1 MKWTEI
7 ILLGVAVF
15 LVQYF
20 LVDLAAIRLI
30 RPDFIAIFVLYTGTR
45 HGRLTGVLTGFIL
58 GLLVDLAGVGSYF
71 GLTSLTCSITGYLA
85 GYLKGKYE
93 RMLPYVFH
101 LTWIGIFYLHF
112 LIFTYVRYQSVFEV
126 DLGTFWMKWALTGSY
141 SFLFLVVLHFFYSIR
156 EASSA

>member
-1 MKWTEI
+1 MKWTEN
-7 ILLGVAVF
+7 LLIGLAIF

-20 LVDLAAIRLI
+20 IADLAAIRFI
-30 RPDFIAIFVLYTGTR
+30 RPDFIAIYVLYTGVQ
-45 HGRLTGVLTGFIL
+45 HGRLRGVMTGFIL

-71 GLTSLTCSITGYLA
+71 GLTSLTCSVTGYLA

-101 LTWIGIFYLHF
+101 LSWIGIFYFHF
-112 LIFTYVRYQSVFEV
+112 FIFTFVRYQSVLSV
-126 DLGTFWMKWALTGSY
+126 DLGIFWMKWMLTGTY
-141 SFLFLVVLHFFYSIR
+141 SLLFLLVLHIFYSIR

>member
-7 ILLGVAVF
+7 ILLGVTVF

-20 LVDLAAIRLI
+20 LVDLAAIRSI
-30 RPDFIAIFVLYTGTR
+30 RPDFIAIFVLYTGAR

-112 LIFTYVRYQSVFEV
+112 LIFTKVRYQS
-126 DLGTFWMKWALTGSY
+126 DLGTFWRTWAFTGSY